1 MWMVPYINGAWIYVN
16 LMGYNSGLNS
26 IGVMASISDAN
37 ISLIQIMNKIT
48 NIPMMGLN
56 RVK

>member
-48 NIPMMGLN
+48 NIPMMAMN